1 MVSKMPPLI
10 GRFVPF
16 VAVGAANAI
25 NIPSMRRLELTEGT
39 EMTTLDGTYVGM
51 SKTAAKEGISM
62 VVLSRIGM
70 ASPSMLCIPF
80 FMNYLEK
87 RGTLAKYPRI
97 AAPLQVNALVASM
110 H

>member
-16 VAVGAANAI
+16 VAVAAANSI

-39 EMTTLDGTYVGM
+39 EMTTLDGTPVGM
-51 SKTAAKEGISM
+51 SKTAAREGISM

-70 ASPSMLCIPF
+70 ASPTMLCIPF

-97 AAPLQVNALVASM
+97 AAPLQVSKF
-110 H
+110 